1 MSKEKNKGG
10 RPRTIE
16 SPEEMDRLVDEYL
29 EKCEEEKTPIT
40 LTGCILHLGLHSRES
55 LDEYGRREDKF
66 SDSIKRI
73 KMIVEN
79 AYELNL
85 HGTTS
90 TGSIF
95 ALKNMGWKDKQ
106 EVEQSGDLNINI
118 MRFTDE
124 KADD

>member
-1 MSKEKNKGG
+1 MSKAENKVG
-10 RPRTIE
+10 RPRIIE
-16 SPEEMDRLVDEYL
+16 SPEEMNRLVDEFV
-29 EKCEEEKTPIT
+29 EKCGKEKIPVT
-40 LTGCILHLGLHSRES
+40 LTGCILHLGLSSRES
-55 LDEYGRREDKF
+55 LHLYEERQEF
-66 SDSIKRI
+66 IDSVKRL

-79 AYELNL
+79 VYEMNL

-118 MRFTDE
+118 LRFSDE
-124 KADD
+124 KAND